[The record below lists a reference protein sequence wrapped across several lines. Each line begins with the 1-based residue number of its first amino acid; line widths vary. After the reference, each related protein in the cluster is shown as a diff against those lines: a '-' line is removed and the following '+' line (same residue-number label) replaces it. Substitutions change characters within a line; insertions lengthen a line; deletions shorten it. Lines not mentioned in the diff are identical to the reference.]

1 MLRNDGDDVPP
12 SITFPPDLYQLKGP
26 FRFLQD
32 QAETIFVLVKSGMS
46 LDEANRMMYDSLKRV
61 DDNFLFTLK

>member
-1 MLRNDGDDVPP
+1 MLRNDDGDDAPP
-12 SITFPPDLYQLKGP
+12 SNDLYQLKGP